1 MSKLMLNPE
10 FNLYER
16 NGQAFCSS
24 RQLAEEF
31 GRLHKHVLDTI
42 TNLTKPTSGLSEEFR
57 RKNFSE
63 SFYKD
68 DSGKRNREFLLTKDG
83 FAIVVMEFKTS
94 RARVFKEA
102 YIKRF
107 NDMENFIKN
116 LLEAKADF
124 PEFTQAIMDAH
135 EEPKN
140 YHYSGE
146 LDMINRIVIGMTAK
160 QFKQANNLEN
170 VSSIRPYLKPA
181 QAEAVKNLQR
191 IDIGLILAVPD
202 FQQRKQILANQFN
215 RKFNP
220 ALVINGSR

>member
-10 FNLYER
+10 FNLYEL

-42 TNLTKPTSGLSEEFR
+42 TNLTQPTSGLSKEFR
-57 RKNFSE
+57 KKNFSE
-63 SFYKD
+63 SFYRD

-116 LLEAKADF
+116 LFEAKTDF

-135 EEPKN
+135 DEPKN

-146 LDMINRIVIGMTAK
+146 SDMINRIVIGMTAK
-160 QFKQANNLEN
+160 QFKESCGLK
-170 VSSIRPYLKPA
+170 VSSIRPYLTPQ
-181 QAEAVKNLQR
+181 QAELIKTLQR

-202 FQQRKQILANQFN
+202 FQQRKQILTAQFN
-215 RKFNP
+215 KKQGVNQ
-220 ALVINGSR
+220 IEI